1 MMQVI
6 NIGQRKLFVIMQG
19 CIINLTVLHSFF
31 TVSHPFF
38 KTPRTLLDRAVSM
51 GESPISRALN
61 KPRNIKYVQC
71 QNGHVDSL
79 RLLLFND
86 NFIKPY
92 SQEQILVHLLT
103 TAL

>member
-1 MMQVI
+1 
-6 NIGQRKLFVIMQG
+6 
-19 CIINLTVLHSFF
+19 
-31 TVSHPFF
+31 
-38 KTPRTLLDRAVSM
+38 M

-61 KPRNIKYVQC
+61 KPRDIKYVQC

-92 SQEQILVHLLT
+92 FQEHILVHLLT